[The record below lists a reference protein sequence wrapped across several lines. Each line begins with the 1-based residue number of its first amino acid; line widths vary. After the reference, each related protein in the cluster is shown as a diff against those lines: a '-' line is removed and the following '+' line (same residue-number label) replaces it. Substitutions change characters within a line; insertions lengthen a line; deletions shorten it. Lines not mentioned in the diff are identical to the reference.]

1 MASDE
6 SLTRPD
12 KVQRLQRVLHA
23 KAKAEPKLRFH
34 ALADKVWRMD
44 FLYQAWRRV
53 RRNAGQPGVDG
64 QSIAMVE
71 AQGVEPWLRELS
83 RELREGTY
91 RPQAVRQVLIA
102 KKQPGKF
109 RPLGIPCLRDRVAQ
123 TSAMLVLSPIFE
135 ADLQP
140 EQYAYR
146 AHRSANEA
154 VEQVHQLISRG
165 HHEVVDAD
173 LSNYFGEIPHA
184 ELMRSIARRVSD
196 GRMLALIKSW
206 LTMAVAKEDGKGGRR
221 CSNRARKEKKGT
233 PQGAPISPLCSNI
246 YMRRFIVGFKHLGFA
261 QHFRAAIVNYADD
274 FCVLGKA
281 PAAEM
286 LRAVKSI
293 MEALK
298 LPLNEQKTR
307 CLRCPEEALEFLGY
321 RIGWN
326 YRPTNGSRYIGT
338 RPSASSVKHICR
350 HIRDLTDRQ
359 YLLLDVD
366 QMVNRLNRV
375 LIGWSNYFYGGQV
388 SPAYCK
394 VERYASERLFYCCES
409 GFVRS
414 TR

>member
-233 PQGAPISPLCSNI
+233 PQGAPISPLLWERSHNLYAATSTCGVSLWASSI
-246 YMRRFIVGFKHLGFA
+246 WDLRSITVLLSSTMRMISVYWARRR
-261 QHFRAAIVNYADD
+261 Q
-274 FCVLGKA
+274 
-281 PAAEM
+281 
-286 LRAVKSI
+286 
-293 MEALK
+293 
-298 LPLNEQKTR
+298 QKCCGR
-307 CLRCPEEALEFLGY
+307 
-321 RIGWN
+321 
-326 YRPTNGSRYIGT
+326 S
-338 RPSASSVKHICR
+338 SASWKR
-350 HIRDLTDRQ
+350 
-359 YLLLDVD
+359 
-366 QMVNRLNRV
+366 
-375 LIGWSNYFYGGQV
+375 
-388 SPAYCK
+388 
-394 VERYASERLFYCCES
+394 
-409 GFVRS
+409 
-414 TR
+414 